1 MALIGISGYS
11 GAGKDTIGRVIQYLN
26 CYNVGNVPI
35 NEAIHAEHDWWME
48 EQSGWEIKKFAGK
61 LKQIASLLTGIPI
74 QKFEDQEFKKTLLGP
89 EWSRREL
96 YESKAPW
103 IAVGEY
109 IDVPM
114 SVREFLQK
122 LGTESLRTGL
132 HENVWINALMADY
145 KHDNYAKAGA
155 LSDNQAEESGYNGY
169 PNWIITD
176 VRFPNEAESIKSR
189 GGIIIR
195 VDRPGLKALNNHPSE
210 KSMDDYKFDYRI
222 TNSSSLEN
230 LMPIVGTI
238 LMHEKLTNHA

>member
-26 CYNVGNVPI
+26 CYNVGSVPI

-89 EWSRREL
+89 EWSKREL

-103 IAVGEY
+103 MAAGEY
-109 IDVPM
+109 IEIPM
-114 SVREFLQK
+114 TVRELLQK
-122 LGTESLRTGL
+122 LGTEGLRTGL
-132 HENVWINALMADY
+132 HENVWLNALFADY
-145 KHDNYAKAGA
+145 TPDSK
-155 LSDNQAEESGYNGY
+155 
-169 PNWIITD
+169 WIITD

>member
-11 GAGKDTIGRVIQYLN
+11 GAGKDTVGRVIQYLN
-26 CYNVGNVPI
+26 CFNVGSVPI

-132 HENVWINALMADY
+132 HENVWLNALFADY
-145 KHDNYAKAGA
+145 TP
-155 LSDNQAEESGYNGY
+155 ESK
-169 PNWIITD
+169 WIITD

-195 VDRPGLKALNNHPSE
+195 VDRPGLKALNDHPSE

>member
-1 MALIGISGYS
+1 MIIGISGYS
-11 GAGKDTIGRVIQYLN
+11 GAGKDTVGRIIQYLN
-26 CYNVGNVPI
+26 CYNVGSVPVQ
-35 NEAIHAEHDWWME
+35 EAVHAEHDWWME

-61 LKQIASLLTGIPI
+61 LKQIASILTGIPI
-74 QKFEDQEFKKTLLGP
+74 QKFEDQEFKKKTLGP

-109 IDVPM
+109 IEIPM
-114 SVREFLQK
+114 TVRELLQK
-122 LGTESLRTGL
+122 LGTEGLRTGL
-132 HENVWINALMADY
+132 HENVWLNALFADY
-145 KHDNYAKAGA
+145 TPDSK
-155 LSDNQAEESGYNGY
+155 
-169 PNWIITD
+169 WIITD

>member
-26 CYNVGNVPI
+26 CYNVGSVPI

-61 LKQIASLLTGIPI
+61 LKQIASILTGISI
-74 QKFEDQEFKKTLLGP
+74 EKFEDQEFKKTKLGP
-89 EWSRREL
+89 EWSYTKFDYYRGSSTNPREVDMTIREL
-96 YESKAPW
+96 
-103 IAVGEY
+103 
-109 IDVPM
+109 
-114 SVREFLQK
+114 LQK
-122 LGTESLRTGL
+122 LGTEGLRTGL
-132 HENVWINALMADY
+132 HENVWLNALFADY
-145 KHDNYAKAGA
+145 TP
-155 LSDNQAEESGYNGY
+155 ESK
-169 PNWIITD
+169 WIITD

-195 VDRPGLKALNNHPSE
+195 VDRPGLKALNDHPSE
-210 KSMDDYKFDYRI
+210 KSMDNYKFDYRI
-222 TNSSSLEN
+222 TNSSSLES